1 MEKIYAYEN
10 SKNKISTSIPSSIA
24 TNMLQK
30 KEEKKKDRHW
40 PQVQK
45 ILKQQ
50 TEAEKPNPL
59 SSQSL
64 QRIFQKWEVKGK
76 GKMRSKWA

>member
-30 KEEKKKDRHW
+30 KEEKKKDRH
-40 PQVQK
+40 
-45 ILKQQ
+45 
-50 TEAEKPNPL
+50 
-59 SSQSL
+59 
-64 QRIFQKWEVKGK
+64 
-76 GKMRSKWA
+76 